1 MNEVLGAIARWL
13 EEQRRTDRVSAAV
26 LAVLALG
33 SGLAVFLLTTLL
45 VYTILTLLCGAFF
58 HSALLLGLASLAL
71 TAGFYART
79 VKGWQD
85 NPDLGSDPTGS

>member
-13 EEQRRTDRVSAAV
+13 EEQRRTDRVSATV

-45 VYTILTLLCGAFF
+45 VYTILTGQRQLDFSSDSYWFARG
-58 HSALLLGLASLAL
+58 LGMI
-71 TAGFYART
+71 GQRFWPR
-79 VKGWQD
+79 
-85 NPDLGSDPTGS
+85 PDGLEPGCCK

>member
-13 EEQRRTDRVSAAV
+13 EKQRRTDRLSAAV

-45 VYTILTLLCGAFF
+45 VYTILTPQLL
-58 HSALLLGLASLAL
+58 
-71 TAGFYART
+71 T
-79 VKGWQD
+79 
-85 NPDLGSDPTGS
+85 